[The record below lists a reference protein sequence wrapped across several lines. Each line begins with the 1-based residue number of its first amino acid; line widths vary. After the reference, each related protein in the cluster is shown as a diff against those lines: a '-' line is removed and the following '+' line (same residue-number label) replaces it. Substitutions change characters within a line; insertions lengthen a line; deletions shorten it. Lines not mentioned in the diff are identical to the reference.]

1 MRITTTTLKRALRT
15 FIQSA
20 LAYVAVNAALLD
32 YTGNSASVNN
42 ALIGLCVSALAAGL
56 AAVMNL
62 EKKDTAKK

>member
-32 YTGNSASVNN
+32 YSGDSASVDH
-42 ALIGLCVSALAAGL
+42 ALIGLCISALAAGL

-62 EKKDTAKK
+62 EKKDSVKK